1 MSEENKYA
9 DLVPYLDRLVT
20 HMDATLAKV
29 QNTVVNIDKFSA
41 IRDERISEI
50 QKTII
55 MERESAQDRKTEILL
70 QINLFREEYKEK
82 QKINAIRISTLENN
96 LNKWKWIISGANA
109 VVFIIIFVLQID
121 GLTIA
126 TGPWR

>member
-1 MSEENKYA
+1 MSEENKYT